1 MVMKKRKFSESQI
14 ITALEEN
21 ESGGSV
27 EQIRRELEINKGAFV
42 ALPIIDARSMER

>member
-27 EQIRRELEINKGAFV
+27 E
-42 ALPIIDARSMER
+42 